1 MDSIKFDKLTMSES
15 TSAPSP
21 PSHQPAPPL
30 PKTPTCIRVK
40 NRRKRYLDLNP
51 GYFNSGLELA
61 DPLLYDRLVRR
72 FQTAA
77 EREAEG
83 RRKGFSGVL
92 EADLRRSE
100 AKMDALRDENPNPN
114 AVLFTYVRGP
124 NGEIVAEVEDEV
136 PRSKEEGWAR
146 WKFEMEMRFVR
157 GEDVDFDYK
166 AVDEDERWDD
176 WEEERRRDLD
186 GYLDGEEPSWLVCEG
201 ETLKGET
208 GVQDF

>member
-1 MDSIKFDKLTMSES
+1 MDSIKIEALSMSDDV
-15 TSAPSP
+15 SAPSS
-21 PSHQPAPPL
+21 PSHQPALRL
-30 PKTPTCIRVK
+30 PETPTRIRVK

-51 GYFNSGLELA
+51 DYFTPELELA

-100 AKMDALRDENPNPN
+100 AKMEALNDKNPNPN
-114 AVLFTYVRGP
+114 AVLFAYSRGP

-136 PRSKEEGWAR
+136 PKSKAEGLAR
-146 WKFEMEMRFVR
+146 WRFEMEMRFVR
-157 GEDVDFDYK
+157 GDDADFDYK
-166 AVDEDERWDD
+166 VVDEDERWDD
-176 WEEERRRDLD
+176 WEEERRRDLE
-186 GYLDGEEPSWLVCEG
+186 GYLDGEEPSWACEG
-201 ETLKGET
+201 ELKGET